1 MARAEAARIRGDL
14 EGLEAVRA
22 ELAAALERP
31 DANKKA
37 LHYDTAYVL
46 WRCLQR
52 LHDVKDLSEPQQK
65 YLEQARAHID
75 ALIALEPD
83 SLEAKILNAAI
94 TGVEADMSLFSRMR
108 LGRISY
114 TVTKENAERAPNNP
128 RTRLQWGIVLFYTPK
143 WFGGGSDPAIEQLE
157 VAHANFEMQ
166 RTDAPW
172 PNWGAHEA
180 QVWLGMALARG
191 GRPEEARAIY
201 QRVLEREPAFEWAK
215 QRLVSL
221 DAAGQ

>member
-1 MARAEAARIRGDL
+1 MPAGTVKRSIFLVLG
-14 EGLEAVRA
+14 GFVIFHF
-22 ELAAALERP
+22 ALTYSRVFSYSY
-31 DANKKA
+31 DAQMHLYFSSHYLTDWLNIWDMGWYGGFQVTSYPPLTHQLTA
-37 LHYDTAYVL
+37 LLV
-46 WRCLQR
+46 
-52 LHDVKDLSEPQQK
+52 S
-65 YLEQARAHID
+65 
-75 ALIALEPD
+75 IA
-83 SLEAKILNAAI
+83 
-94 TGVEADMSLFSRMR
+94 GVEADRRLSSRMR